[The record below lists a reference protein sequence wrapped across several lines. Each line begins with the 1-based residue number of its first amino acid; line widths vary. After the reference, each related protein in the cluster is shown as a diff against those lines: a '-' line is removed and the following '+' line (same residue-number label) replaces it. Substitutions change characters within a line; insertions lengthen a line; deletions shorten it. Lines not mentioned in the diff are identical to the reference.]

1 MDNIVNPEIIEENG
15 SVNIS
20 DEVVAVMASL
30 AAEGVSGV
38 ASMSGGMAVGIA
50 ELIGKKNFSKGVKIT
65 KNENALTL
73 DLSLVVEYGSKI
85 PDVAWEVQDKVKS
98 EIETMTGLTVAGVNV
113 SVDGI
118 SVPAEENVTVKES
131 ETTETAN
138 EKATEE

>member
-1 MDNIVNPEIIEENG
+1 MDNTVNPEVTEKSG

-65 KNENALTL
+65 RADDTITL

-85 PDVAWEVQDKVKS
+85 PDVAWEVQEKVKS
-98 EIETMTGLTVAGVNV
+98 EIESMTGLKVTNVNV

-118 SVPAEENVTVKES
+118 SVPAEDTVPAADTTAEN
-131 ETTETAN
+131 
-138 EKATEE
+138 ATEE